1 MRATTGGTLNRSR
14 TPFRLLLAIVL
25 AMALAAFGCGSD
37 DDNDVDTGSA
47 SGSGSEDD
55 TATTGGDEAK
65 GEITV
70 ASFNFSES
78 HIVAHIYAKALAE
91 AGYETEVREGLGNRE
106 VVGPALE
113 KGEVDL
119 YPGYAASDLEFFNK
133 GAGEATPDAD
143 ETVTKLNEHL
153 KDLKAEAL
161 EPSGAINI
169 NAFVVTKATAEKHKL
184 AKVSDLAA
192 VAKDLT
198 LGGPAECPERP
209 FCAKGLKDTYGVEFG
224 TFRPLE
230 PGPLTYNALG
240 DGDIDVA
247 VGFSTDGAIA
257 ANDFVVLED
266 DKDLQNADNIVPII
280 STSVLDDEVRELLD
294 ALSAKLTTE
303 DLTELNKRAD
313 IDKEDPEALAEEWL
327 KDNDFLS

>member
-1 MRATTGGTLNRSR
+1 MKTSRA
-14 TPFRLLLAIVL
+14 PFRLLLIVL
-25 AMALAAFGCGSD
+25 LATVLAAFGCGSD
-37 DDNDVDTGSA
+37 DDGTVDTDA
-47 SGSGSEDD
+47 GSEGDPTT
-55 TATTGGDEAK
+55 TAGEDEEK

-78 HIVAHIYAKALAE
+78 HIVAYIYAKALEE
-91 AGYETEVREGLGNRE
+91 AGYQTDVREGLGNRE

-113 KGEVDL
+113 KGEIDL

-143 ETVTKLNEHL
+143 ETVTKLNEQL
-153 KDLKAEAL
+153 KKLKAEAL

-169 NAFVVTKATAEKHKL
+169 NAFVVTKETAEKHKL

-198 LGGPAECPERP
+198 LGGPAECPQRP

-230 PGPLTYNALG
+230 PGPLTYGALG

-266 DKDLQNADNIVPII
+266 DKNLQNADNILPII
-280 STSVLDDEVRELLD
+280 STSVLDDEAREILD
-294 ALSAKLTTE
+294 NISSKLTTE

>member
-1 MRATTGGTLNRSR
+1 MTGATTGGTVKTSR
-14 TPFRLLLAIVL
+14 MPFRLLLAVL
-25 AMALAAFGCGSD
+25 LATALAAFGCGSD
-37 DDNDVDTGSA
+37 EDPTVDG
-47 SGSGSEDD
+47 GSGAQGD
-55 TATTGGDEAK
+55 TTTSAQGDGDEER
-65 GEITV
+65 GEISV

-119 YPGYAASDLEFFNK
+119 YPGYAASDLEFYNE

-143 ETVTKLNEHL
+143 ETVTKLNEQL
-153 KDLKAEAL
+153 KALKAEAM

-169 NAFVVTKATAEKHKL
+169 NAFVVTKETAEKHKL
-184 AKVSDLAA
+184 TKVSDLAA
-192 VAKDLT
+192 VAEDLT
-198 LGGPAECPERP
+198 LGGPAECPNRP
-209 FCAKGLKDTYGVEFG
+209 FCAKGLKDVYGVEFG

-266 DKDLQNADNIVPII
+266 DKNLQNADNIVPIV
-280 STSVLDDEVRELLD
+280 SASVLNDEVRELLD
-294 ALSAKLTTE
+294 EISSKLTTE

>member
-1 MRATTGGTLNRSR
+1 MSGATTGGTVKTSR
-14 TPFRLLLAIVL
+14 IPFRLLLALLL
-25 AMALAAFGCGSD
+25 ATALAAFGCGSYD
-37 DDNDVDTGSA
+37 DEDDPDGSGA
-47 SGSGSEDD
+47 QGAATTEAGSGSE
-55 TATTGGDEAK
+55 EK

-119 YPGYAASDLEFFNK
+119 YPGYAASDLEFYNE

-143 ETVTKLNEHL
+143 ETVTKLNEQL
-153 KDLKAEAL
+153 KALKAEAL

-169 NAFVVTKATAEKHKL
+169 NAFVVTKATAQQHKL
-184 AKVSDLAA
+184 VKVSDLAA
-192 VAKDLT
+192 VADDLT
-198 LGGPAECPERP
+198 LGGPAECPQRP
-209 FCAKGLKDTYGVEFG
+209 FCAKGLKDVYGVEFG

-266 DKDLQNADNIVPII
+266 DKNLQNADNIVPIV
-280 STSVLDDEVRELLD
+280 SASVLDDEVREILD
-294 ALSAKLTTE
+294 ELSSKLTTE

-327 KDNDFLS
+327 KENGFLS

>member
-1 MRATTGGTLNRSR
+1 MKTFR
-14 TPFRLLLAIVL
+14 TPFRLLLAVL
-25 AMALAAFGCGSD
+25 LATALAAFGCGSD
-37 DDNDVDTGSA
+37 DDPTVDADADAGSDDGA
-47 SGSGSEDD
+47 TTTSAEDD
-55 TATTGGDEAK
+55 VER

-78 HIVAHIYAKALAE
+78 HIVAHIYAKALAD
-91 AGYETEVREGLGNRE
+91 AGYKTEVREGLGNRE

-119 YPGYAASDLEFFNK
+119 YPGYAASDLEFYNK

-143 ETVTKLNEHL
+143 ETVAKLNDQL
-153 KDLKAEAL
+153 KELKAEAL

-169 NAFVVTKATAEKHKL
+169 NAFVVTKATAEKHDL
-184 AKVSDLAA
+184 SKVSDLAA

-198 LGGPAECPERP
+198 LGGPAECPQRP
-209 FCAKGLKDTYGVEFG
+209 FCAKGLKDVYGVEFG

-266 DKDLQNADNIVPII
+266 DKNLQNADNIVPII
-280 STSVLDDEVRELLD
+280 STSVLNDEVREILNEI
-294 ALSAKLTTE
+294 SSKLTTE

-313 IDKEDPEALAEEWL
+313 IDKEDPDALAEEWL
-327 KDNDFLS
+327 KDNDLLS

>member
-1 MRATTGGTLNRSR
+1 MKKTRM
-14 TPFRLLLAIVL
+14 PFRLLLAILL
-25 AMALAAFGCGSD
+25 ATALAAFGCGSD
-37 DDNDVDTGSA
+37 DDPSVDTDSGAEGDTTTSA
-47 SGSGSEDD
+47 G
-55 TATTGGDEAK
+55 TDEEK
-65 GEITV
+65 GELTI

-78 HIVAHIYAKALAE
+78 HIVAHIYAKALEE
-91 AGYETEVREGLGNRE
+91 AGYTVEVREGLGNRE

-113 KGEVDL
+113 KGEIDL

-133 GAGEATPDAD
+133 GAGEATPEADA
-143 ETVTKLNEHL
+143 TVTKLNEHL

-169 NAFVVTKATAEKHKL
+169 NAFIVSKETAEKHKL

-198 LGGPAECPERP
+198 LGGPAECPQRP

-257 ANDFVVLED
+257 ANEFVVLED
-266 DKDLQNADNIVPII
+266 DKNLQNADNILPII
-280 STSVLDDEVRELLD
+280 SSAAVNEEVREILD
-294 ALSAKLTTE
+294 GISAKLTTE

-327 KDNDFLS
+327 KDNA

>member
-1 MRATTGGTLNRSR
+1 MKRSR
-14 TPFRLLLAIVL
+14 TPFRLLLAVLL
-25 AMALAAFGCGSD
+25 AMALAAFGCSSD
-37 DDNDVDTGSA
+37 DEGDVDADAGGTG
-47 SGSGSEDD
+47 
-55 TATTGGDEAK
+55 TTGGDK
-65 GEITV
+65 PKVTV

-113 KGEVDL
+113 SGEVDL

-153 KDLKAEAL
+153 KELKAEAL
-161 EPSGAINI
+161 TPSGAINI
-169 NAFVVTKATAEKHKL
+169 NAFVVTKETAEKHKL
-184 AKVSDLAA
+184 AKVSDLSAM
-192 VAKDLT
+192 AKDLT
-198 LGGPAECPERP
+198 LGGPAECPQRP
-209 FCAKGLKDTYGVEFG
+209 FCAKGLKDVYGVEFG

-230 PGPLTYNALG
+230 PGPLTYGALG
-240 DGDIDVA
+240 DGSIDVA

-257 ANDFVVLED
+257 ANEFVVLDD
-266 DKDLQNADNIVPII
+266 DKNLQNADNIVPIV
-280 STSVLDDEVRELLD
+280 STSVLDEEIRKILDEVSE
-294 ALSAKLTTE
+294 KLTTD

-313 IDKEDPEALAEEWL
+313 IDKDDPEALAEEWL
-327 KDNDFLS
+327 KDNGFLD